1 MFNFINMQ
9 HLLKKWLG
17 GVKQRPVEEKAPA
30 PAAKPLELISIH
42 IPKTAGTSFRNTLRG
57 VYGPQHV
64 VRLDIGLVRQEV
76 RVEEELYGDPIL
88 PPYARVIHGHFSYP
102 LLQKNFRVAEDIPV
116 ITWLRDPVERVISNY
131 FYLAKR
137 LAEELQEEKKGLNI
151 LKKMQRSL
159 LEYANFEPS
168 QNRMS
173 KFLEGL
179 ELDDLFFVGIQEDY
193 NNSLDRLAGLL
204 GWQDYPVFHHNQTGS
219 GYDGLVSLPEREQI
233 RAWNSRDVALYEKAL
248 EGVAKGKWTP

>member
-1 MFNFINMQ
+1 MQ

-17 GVKQRPVEEKAPA
+17 AGKRAPIEEKGPPA
-30 PAAKPLELISIH
+30 GEAALELISIH

-57 VYGPQHV
+57 VYGEQSV

-76 RVEEELYGDPIL
+76 RVEEELYNQPFL
-88 PPYARVIHGHFSYP
+88 PAHARVIHGHFSYP
-102 LLQKNFRVAEDIPV
+102 LLLKNFQVPEGIPV

-131 FYLAKR
+131 FYLARR
-137 LAEELQEEKKGLNI
+137 LAEELQEERKGLNI

-159 LEYANFEPS
+159 LEYANYEPS

-179 ELDDLFFVGIQEDY
+179 KLEGLFFVGIQEDY
-193 NNSLDRLAGLL
+193 SHSLERLAGLL
-204 GWQDYPVFHHNQTGS
+204 EWRDFPVFHHNQTGS
-219 GYDGLVSLPEREQI
+219 HDSLVSPQEREQI
-233 RAWNSRDVALYEKAL
+233 RAWNSQDVALYEKAL
-248 EGVAKGKWTP
+248 EMVAKGKWAP